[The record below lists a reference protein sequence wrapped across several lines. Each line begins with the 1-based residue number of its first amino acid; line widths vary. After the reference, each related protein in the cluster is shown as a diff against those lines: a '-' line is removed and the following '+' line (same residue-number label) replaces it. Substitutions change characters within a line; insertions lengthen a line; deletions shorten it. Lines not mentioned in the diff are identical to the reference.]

1 MDKLKALYES
11 YINAGVLSSETTF
24 EQFSTANPEL
34 QDTLYQQ
41 GIENKILSNQTDLN
55 MFKSAW
61 DLKKKE
67 NLEEEI
73 SSGVEEV
80 TESVQTDGYSDS
92 LEVDEVVEEGVIN
105 ESELNFEDQSGVK
118 IPNAPDRNGVLNNK
132 DGSVSTHKMKTETDG
147 EGNWFSFPTVF
158 QNEDGE
164 FVDMSEDAEID
175 WKPVYE
181 EAKKRGEIIDF
192 GKDKESALAYGKG
205 SWKNKT
211 SINEVEVEN
220 KVFNEFTDN
229 IDTIETQAND
239 PFSSSI
245 NTVNQ
250 ELISGSEEQAVPLL
264 NYHFNQYGF
273 DFEETGALGDRMNV
287 TSANGEKLSVDLDNF
302 LSSNDLEESAALK
315 SFLEKNKA
323 ESRRL
328 YALENKYSSLERKIT
343 QDKDIDTSVNL
354 LNTQANVFNKKVQG
368 WVQDK
373 RKLDQ
378 AAATFSGL
386 TQAELNQ
393 PEVREAY
400 INFQNAKAKNDSE
413 RSSIIER
420 DNDLKTQG
428 HILDQTMGRYSE
440 MQAERGQISGATIKG
455 IWAGVGRKLAGAGSL
470 LTDAYINYDEFGGA
484 GVGAFNRIVQDVALK
499 MYGAKKDLDN
509 APPARKGG
517 EAYKFYAEEYK
528 KQNPDSTK
536 KERKAYAV
544 EMIAKESEKSEY
556 NYKTYL
562 LNSGLTEDQI
572 KEVKAKA
579 KDVLAKQSKFD
590 IYNLNEDG
598 GYDLKKIPGGGRYST
613 EARARNISELSEGTI
628 IETLRTAPVEVF
640 GSSSTTTEYSDLM
653 KEGFWGGAYLGLM
666 ESIPAMLGGPGAAGF
681 AQRTAG
687 MFTQV
692 SDHVNEEM
700 FKDPDFANISE
711 NEKLSVAVPL
721 GIIVGTLE
729 SVGFRNVVKQK
740 GLLNKVL
747 LKAIGK
753 YKGLR
758 QVQKR
763 GFQDVVR
770 QEVDNM
776 LARGVLTVMA
786 GGVAEFETGAAQE
799 IADIGIKALYNF
811 NKEADMFRTPD
822 SIKDGLK
829 QILKAGAQ
837 EAVGGWMMS
846 VPGAMS
852 NAAAS
857 KDFTRLD
864 NGVFEVFEDMVGD
877 GTSTKLI
884 DVDLKNKVNKGEI
897 TVKEAKEQQGVFNE
911 LQGVYNKIP
920 SDYSTKQKKLALG
933 LLLSKQ
939 ELEQRIAGRD
949 PSSVKSIQ
957 DKIDGINSSLE
968 KIGRDALAATEN
980 PNKGRVDDEEK
991 IEEETKTEKQVP
1003 VTQAQKN
1010 LFGETHT
1017 DENLKTSSNP
1027 KGKANI
1033 SNITSLDKEGV
1044 STATYVN
1051 PETGSVDAIISSKDK
1066 KNFVGYVR
1074 IYENGKP
1081 TNMFSTKMESTG
1093 GAFKN
1098 MITSADATLPDGAKV
1113 LPGKTISEGGLKSFN
1128 NSKLDVETDSD
1139 GNVVTREV
1147 DYSDATK
1154 ETVKQKGDRAFGKFV
1169 TPIKSEAEAEIV
1181 KIQKSYP
1188 GIEARIVKS
1197 GMSFSIKIDLPVLI
1211 KTNKDAIQEQ
1221 STESVDAQESST
1233 GSETMGQGVSNEQ
1246 STNESNTKSEETKSK
1261 TQAQEEIDKEEASD
1275 FEALVNPDSKIESDI
1290 DNLPGQKQTVFS
1302 DKGVDV
1308 DIEVN
1313 QESPNLSFTK
1323 KGKTQRDNKFSNQIL
1338 KQSKTAAKAISKI
1351 FPDIKIVVH
1360 RDNEQYRKID
1370 ADNDSGMYNP
1380 NDNTI
1385 HINLSRAGKRTVAHE
1400 IFHAV
1405 LLNKLKMNEQAARA
1419 VTKKM
1424 VQALTRSK
1432 TLDKATRTELKRF
1445 IKNYDSEIQNE
1456 EKLSEIVGMLSDNYT
1471 SLDASSK
1478 SVVRKWVEKIAAGLG
1493 IEIGQSE
1500 ADVVDLLN
1508 VIARKTISG
1517 QEITEG
1523 DLKVIDDFEGGK
1535 NVKNPSELFARKSIG
1550 DFEISYTENEQISD
1564 YLKDG
1569 RITQPQNL
1577 EFMRGLSSALQS
1589 PDDMM
1594 VGQLKYKGKV
1604 IFEGQGGLFFVTKFG
1619 AVWAAGNVKTAKV
1632 LADMINR
1639 SVKENGGKKGFLTL
1653 TKGTDAKLVSSASG
1667 VNSTLA
1673 ILETLLDSGLIT
1685 PSSFRSA
1692 VSSSVIKAGG
1702 KINLRQ
1708 SAKDLKIDVE
1718 KYFSDSTTTTFA
1730 LRGLVV
1736 NDIITAL
1743 AKGLTSPLNKD
1754 LSKSERLLVK
1764 QKEKENKGKI
1774 INFLGGDISK
1784 GLGAGTTPKSQSFV
1798 DLIAKVVGEKLVKGL
1813 NTGDVYA
1820 VIEVDGEV
1828 EAVEGDHKS
1837 YKGFIKQ
1844 KNGNPPILHLLKDR
1858 VHGREYITRDSG
1870 KVYTGPAVAT
1880 NEFVTYNISDN
1891 IDSDNNLTLRDNANE
1906 KSETETPEVRK
1917 QKSDAEKLGLLYKM
1931 NIKGFMPK
1939 TIPLGPLQQ
1948 SARKLGLRVERALF
1962 KEGYQKGQVAGYYFS
1977 NGITQNGKPRFYNP
1991 RAGIRKQQ
1999 SMGEIGRSET
2009 QAIDIIRLG
2018 RDNNIKDDTIVDYLK
2033 RNTVFLMKDINPLMK
2048 ITNFALRNVP
2058 KVFGNIQGGMMS
2070 GIKVF
2075 NKVYEFRKNLL
2086 DNNLTATGKAI
2097 LKLNAKIDVEKG
2109 KILQGDLFDAKKS
2122 EKIEAEIKKIENQIS
2137 KIQKTAKA
2145 KNRKFYKFTQ
2155 EEIDNATLD
2164 FLQSQPEY
2172 KAASNKGAYST
2183 LQAQMTSQMMDAF
2196 EGGFMRGDAAARI
2209 KLARKLIKGRGKS
2222 DLQATQRDLRNF
2234 IRKSLPSYVFEKP
2247 EVMKLMRQIT
2257 AANSKNIENLK
2268 EEVLEFVNKKTNT
2281 ELTKKIRKILGGKYD
2296 DTQSGRKKAYKVS
2309 DDVRKRLESIQK
2321 IVADISSKTD
2331 YKTLKTI
2338 YENLESQIS
2347 AIEKLD
2353 SIEMSKMTADYSDL
2367 QIALNFVNAQLSLDI
2382 SIEKTIDL
2390 QSVIDNLNDL
2400 VNEGKSELEAAIKAK
2415 HFQYI
2420 DNFQRAYYE
2429 ITGKKIEMYIPN
2441 PEFDNLQVESKSNPR
2456 LISNPESKQALLDY
2470 TALSQAKKD
2479 RVINKAKVIFSRIT
2493 ESMVGFVIGNNDL
2506 LNLMSKIGKMP
2517 GELFGGDLQEMVTFK
2532 IDESTNEFKARK
2544 MATTIIINEK
2554 VEKVYGKKW
2563 REKSQ
2568 KDSIPASTGIVMSSG
2583 VEIEDLSQNQMAYL
2597 VNQYKDPSNQDSYV
2611 NKYGKDYPRVMKEM
2625 EALLNEEVQE
2635 LMRWQVEEFF
2645 PSLYDGYNE
2654 AYKKVYRTSMPW
2666 NEHYAGRIYRE
2677 GVEDNSVDV
2686 LSNDKGA
2693 YKGFASPGS
2702 TKSRVNNTKA
2712 IKSMDQMAAMMTYVN
2727 DMNYF
2732 AAFSENLNDIANIFG
2747 NQNIKDAIVNNY
2759 GKGPMKSIDT
2769 MIDTLSKRGVS
2780 KEYGMDWINNV
2791 TSAFVIGRLAIN
2803 PTIFIKQLT
2812 SAPAY
2817 AVRIGFRNWMK
2828 YGTMGIPDMKANW
2841 KEITDNSIYIQDR
2854 YGESILRTLE
2864 TYAPSK
2870 IQSLVPS
2877 ETKDNIINALMYLVK
2892 QGDKGAIVIGGVPN
2906 YAFYKDQYRKKN
2918 PVATDQEVIDYAVKM
2933 FERDTK
2939 SSQQSS
2945 DIQDKDQYQTGGAF
2959 NRSLNMFLT
2968 SVKQYL
2974 RKEMTTTRNLYRK
2987 ISSGGKEGK
2996 GTYWENVKTLAM
3008 YHSILPVIFQYI
3020 SAGLP
3025 GVLAPWEDEDEETL
3039 LRAAVLG
3046 NLNGLFI
3053 IGSFVEAFG
3062 DYLTAKPWTGQDE
3075 SAVPILTIGLK
3086 FFRELNDANQ
3096 YNVTPFD
3103 KNGKQRTEE
3112 SINESIAG
3120 KQNATKKAFFNLANA
3135 GLPLKQVERL
3145 IKNADLITSG
3155 KAQGAELIMRIL
3167 QFSDYQVTSKEQKDA
3182 ARKKKTKPRQKNL
3195 TNKELEKY
3203 NPEAYERKMQIQD
3216 EFRNSDMYRQQQ
3228 EMKRQ
3233 QKERREQMLDE
3244 MYN

>member
-1 MDKLKALYES
+1 MAENNEELLKNIWNQLTS
-11 YINAGVLSSETTF
+11 
-24 EQFSTANPEL
+24 
-34 QDTLYQQ
+34 D
-41 GIENKILSNQTDLN
+41 NQTTSDFETWKSNFSGSEEIQGNIYNYLKEN
-55 MFKSAW
+55 NFTESDFKTWSTNVG
-61 DLKKKE
+61 LKKKE

-118 IPNAPDRNGVLNNK
+118 IPK
-132 DGSVSTHKMKTETDG
+132 
-147 EGNWFSFPTVF
+147 
-158 QNEDGE
+158 
-164 FVDMSEDAEID
+164 
-175 WKPVYE
+175 
-181 EAKKRGEIIDF
+181 
-192 GKDKESALAYGKG
+192 
-205 SWKNKT
+205 KT

-229 IDTIETQAND
+229 IETIETQAND

-245 NTVNQ
+245 NTVTQ

-264 NYHFNQYGF
+264 KYHFNQYGF
-273 DFEETGALGDRMNV
+273 DFEETGMTGDRMNV
-287 TSANGEKLSVDLDNF
+287 TSANGKELSIDLDNF

-315 SFLEKNKA
+315 SFLEKNKS

-413 RSSIIER
+413 RGSIIER

-440 MQAERGQISGATIKG
+440 MQAERGQISGATING

-484 GVGAFNRIVQDVALK
+484 GVGSFNRIVQDVALK

-556 NYKTYL
+556 NYKNYL

-613 EARARNISELSEGTI
+613 EARARNISELSEGST
-628 IETLRTAPVEVF
+628 IETLRTAPIEVF

-653 KEGFWGGAYLGLM
+653 KEGFWGGAYLGLT

-681 AQRTAG
+681 AQRTAS

-747 LKAIGK
+747 LKSIGK

-776 LARGVLTVMA
+776 LARGLLTVAA

-811 NKEADMFRTPD
+811 NKEADMFQTPD
-822 SIKDGLK
+822 SIEDGLK
-829 QILKAGAQ
+829 QVLKAGAQ

-877 GTSTKLI
+877 GSSSPVFKLI
-884 DVDLKNKVNKGEI
+884 EVDLKNKVNKGEI
-897 TVKEAKEQQGVFNE
+897 TVKEAKEQQDTFNE

-980 PNKGRVDDEEK
+980 PNKGRVEDEEDAIQEQEEYSPQVFGENPLSSIEVSDNPGKERRDKLKVITNLELDNK
-991 IEEETKTEKQVP
+991 ITSEESLDLREESFRNMKEAGRAYEALTKTEKD
-1003 VTQAQKN
+1003 ALQK
-1010 LFGETHT
+1010 
-1017 DENLKTSSNP
+1017 
-1027 KGKANI
+1027 
-1033 SNITSLDKEGV
+1033 
-1044 STATYVN
+1044 
-1051 PETGSVDAIISSKDK
+1051 
-1066 KNFVGYVR
+1066 
-1074 IYENGKP
+1074 
-1081 TNMFSTKMESTG
+1081 
-1093 GAFKN
+1093 
-1098 MITSADATLPDGAKV
+1098 
-1113 LPGKTISEGGLKSFN
+1113 
-1128 NSKLDVETDSD
+1128 
-1139 GNVVTREV
+1139 
-1147 DYSDATK
+1147 
-1154 ETVKQKGDRAFGKFV
+1154 
-1169 TPIKSEAEAEIV
+1169 
-1181 KIQKSYP
+1181 
-1188 GIEARIVKS
+1188 
-1197 GMSFSIKIDLPVLI
+1197 
-1211 KTNKDAIQEQ
+1211 Q

-1246 STNESNTKSEETKSK
+1246 STNESNTKSKETKSE
-1261 TQAQEEIDKEEASD
+1261 TQAQEEVDKEEASD
-1275 FEALVNPDSKIESDI
+1275 FEALVNPDSKIKSDI
-1290 DNLPGQKQTVFS
+1290 DNLPGKKQTVS
-1302 DKGVDV
+1302 NDKGVDI
-1308 DIEVN
+1308 DLEVN
-1313 QESPNLSFTK
+1313 EEGPNLSFTK
-1323 KGKTQRDNKFSNQIL
+1323 KGKTEQENTSSNQIL
-1338 KQSKTAAKAISKI
+1338 KQAKTAAKAISKI
-1351 FPDIKIVVH
+1351 FPSIKIVVH
-1360 RDNEQYRKID
+1360 RDNEQYRKVD
-1370 ADNDSGMYNP
+1370 ADNDAGMYQP
-1380 NDNTI
+1380 KDNTI
-1385 HINLSRAGKRTVAHE
+1385 HINLSKADGRTVAHE

-1405 LLNKLKMNEQAARA
+1405 LLNKLEMNDKAARA

-1456 EKLSEIVGMLSDNYT
+1456 EKLSEIVGMISDNYT
-1471 SLDASSK
+1471 SLDVSSK
-1478 SVVRKWVEKIAAGLG
+1478 SIIRKWIERIATDLG

-1517 QEITEG
+1517 QEITESDIESIEG
-1523 DLKVIDDFEGGK
+1523 LQTELIINGSLEMSEGGVSGIIDASSRKQASLLTSFTLQRFPTNPNIILEENTPLSRFNGKKSNLLESDRMTGAFIADAENNPVFKFFGGIYFPQITGKWWASRTISKANGIAKNMNANRDKDGYIYATPIIMKPNSHMSNQDMFETVWEFMKFDLRSKSSKVTKGLFHQYLTKALSLNSVDLTRQDLKI
-1535 NVKNPSELFARKSIG
+1535 NKSDSIEVMISKLNSVLIG
-1550 DFEISYTENEQISD
+1550 T
-1564 YLKDG
+1564 
-1569 RITQPQNL
+1569 
-1577 EFMRGLSSALQS
+1577 
-1589 PDDMM
+1589 
-1594 VGQLKYKGKV
+1594 
-1604 IFEGQGGLFFVTKFG
+1604 
-1619 AVWAAGNVKTAKV
+1619 
-1632 LADMINR
+1632 
-1639 SVKENGGKKGFLTL
+1639 
-1653 TKGTDAKLVSSASG
+1653 
-1667 VNSTLA
+1667 
-1673 ILETLLDSGLIT
+1673 DSGL
-1685 PSSFRSA
+1685 SFEKRKA
-1692 VSSSVIKAGG
+1692 IIKGILG
-1702 KINLRQ
+1702 DPKINEDRKFPTAG
-1708 SAKDLKIDVE
+1708 SISEVAAKFEEQRTKQATKLWDVVMLIRTKGE
-1718 KYFSDSTTTTFA
+1718 LSTQ
-1730 LRGLVV
+1730 
-1736 NDIITAL
+1736 I
-1743 AKGLTSPLNKD
+1743 
-1754 LSKSERLLVK
+1754 
-1764 QKEKENKGKI
+1764 
-1774 INFLGGDISK
+1774 
-1784 GLGAGTTPKSQSFV
+1784 TPKSDEFYHRSYPAEISSDQ
-1798 DLIAKVVGEKLVKGL
+1798 E
-1813 NTGDVYA
+1813 
-1820 VIEVDGEV
+1820 IEVFFLDG
-1828 EAVEGDHKS
+1828 A
-1837 YKGFIKQ
+1837 
-1844 KNGNPPILHLLKDR
+1844 
-1858 VHGREYITRDSG
+1858 
-1870 KVYTGPAVAT
+1870 
-1880 NEFVTYNISDN
+1880 YNIDTTYP
-1891 IDSDNNLTLRDNANE
+1891 NLT
-1906 KSETETPEVRK
+1906 KSSGGDFSWKEYSERHHPSAAMALSQYGRTAKLSKASGNIVAETQSSEQASPEVRK
-1917 QKSDAEKLGLLYKM
+1917 QKADDAKKLGLLYKM
-1931 NIKGFMPK
+1931 NIKGFMPN

-1991 RAGIRKQQ
+1991 RASVRKQQ

-2009 QAIDIIRLG
+2009 EAIDIIRLG
-2018 RDNNIKDDTIVDYLK
+2018 RENNIKDDTIVDYLK
-2033 RNTVFLMKDINPLMK
+2033 RNLSILMKDINPLMK
-2048 ITNFALRNVP
+2048 ISNFALRNVP

-2183 LQAQMTSQMMDAF
+2183 LQAQMTSQMMNAF

-2234 IRKSLPSYVFEKP
+2234 IRKSLPSYVFEKR
-2247 EVMKLMRQIT
+2247 EVVKLMRQIT
-2257 AANSKNIENLK
+2257 AATPKNIENLK

-2281 ELTKKIRKILGGKYD
+2281 ELTEKIRKILGGKYD

-2321 IVADISSKTD
+2321 IVADINSETD
-2331 YKTLKTI
+2331 YDTLVAI
-2338 YENLESQIS
+2338 GQNLENKIS

-2353 SIEMSKMTADYSDL
+2353 SIEMSKLTTDIADL
-2367 QIALNFVNAQLSLDI
+2367 QVALNFVNAQLSLDI
-2382 SIEKTIDL
+2382 SIEKTVDL

-2441 PEFDNLQVESKSNPR
+2441 PEFDNLQVESKSNPI

-2470 TALSQAKKD
+2470 TALSKAKKEG
-2479 RVINKAKVIFSRIT
+2479 VINRAKVKFSELT
-2493 ESMVGFVIGNNDL
+2493 EGMVAFVIGNNDL

-2554 VEKVYGKKW
+2554 VEEVYGRKW

-2583 VEIEDLSQNQMAYL
+2583 VKIEDLSQNQMAYL
-2597 VNQYKDPSNQDSYV
+2597 VNQYKDPSNQASYEK
-2611 NKYGKDYPRVMKEM
+2611 KYGKDYQRIMKEM
-2625 EALLNEEVQE
+2625 EALLNDEVKE

-2645 PSLYDGYNE
+2645 PSLYDSYNE

-2677 GVEDNSVDV
+2677 GVEDDSVDV
-2686 LSNDKGA
+2686 LSNSKGA

-2702 TKSRVNNTKA
+2702 TKARVKNKNA

-2732 AAFSENLNDIANIFG
+2732 AAYSENLNDVANIFG

-2769 MIDTLSKRGVS
+2769 MIDTLSKRGVA

-3039 LRAAVLG
+3039 LRAAALG

-3053 IGSFVEAFG
+3053 IGSFVEAYG
-3062 DYLTAKPWTGQDE
+3062 DFLTAKPWTGQDI

-3120 KQNATKKAFFNLANA
+3120 KQNAIKKAFFNLSNA

-3155 KAQGAELIMRIL
+3155 KAKGNELILRIL
-3167 QFSDYQVTSKEQKDA
+3167 QFSDYQVTSKEQRDA

-3195 TNKELEKY
+3195 TNKELERY

-3216 EFRNSDMYRQQQ
+3216 EFRNSEMYIQ
-3228 EMKRQ
+3228 EQEIKRQ

>member
-11 YINAGVLSSETTF
+11 YINGGILSSETTF

-34 QDTLYQQ
+34 QDTLYKQ

-105 ESELNFEDQSGVK
+105 ESELNFEDQSGV
-118 IPNAPDRNGVLNNK
+118 
-132 DGSVSTHKMKTETDG
+132 E
-147 EGNWFSFPTVF
+147 
-158 QNEDGE
+158 
-164 FVDMSEDAEID
+164 
-175 WKPVYE
+175 
-181 EAKKRGEIIDF
+181 
-192 GKDKESALAYGKG
+192 
-205 SWKNKT
+205 NKT

-229 IDTIETQAND
+229 IDIIENQAND

-302 LSSNDLEESAALK
+302 LSNNDLEESAALK

-413 RSSIIER
+413 RGSIIER
-420 DNDLKTQG
+420 DNNLKTQG

-590 IYNLNEDG
+590 IYNLNKDG

-613 EARARNISELSEGTI
+613 EARARNISELSEGSI

-747 LKAIGK
+747 LKSIGK

-811 NKEADMFRTPD
+811 NKEADMFQTPD

-897 TVKEAKEQQGVFNE
+897 TVKEAKEQQDTFNE

-980 PNKGRVDDEEK
+980 PNKGRVEEEEEIEADAPQVFGDNPLSSIEVSEDYNDIGK
-991 IEEETKTEKQVP
+991 QRRDKLKILAQMELNNEITIEELLDFREETFRNMKEAQEAFESKPKTKQ
-1003 VTQAQKN
+1003 
-1010 LFGETHT
+1010 
-1017 DENLKTSSNP
+1017 
-1027 KGKANI
+1027 
-1033 SNITSLDKEGV
+1033 
-1044 STATYVN
+1044 
-1051 PETGSVDAIISSKDK
+1051 
-1066 KNFVGYVR
+1066 
-1074 IYENGKP
+1074 
-1081 TNMFSTKMESTG
+1081 
-1093 GAFKN
+1093 
-1098 MITSADATLPDGAKV
+1098 
-1113 LPGKTISEGGLKSFN
+1113 
-1128 NSKLDVETDSD
+1128 
-1139 GNVVTREV
+1139 
-1147 DYSDATK
+1147 
-1154 ETVKQKGDRAFGKFV
+1154 
-1169 TPIKSEAEAEIV
+1169 
-1181 KIQKSYP
+1181 
-1188 GIEARIVKS
+1188 
-1197 GMSFSIKIDLPVLI
+1197 
-1211 KTNKDAIQEQ
+1211 DAIQEQ

-1261 TQAQEEIDKEEASD
+1261 TQTQEEIDKEEASD

-1323 KGKTQRDNKFSNQIL
+1323 KGKKQRDNKFSNQIL

-1405 LLNKLKMNEQAARA
+1405 LLNKLKMNDKAARA

-1432 TLDKATRTELKRF
+1432 TLDKATRIELKRF

-1500 ADVVDLLN
+1500 SDVVDLLN

-1523 DLKVIDDFEGGK
+1523 DIEAIDKLEQELKDDGYLETLEPYTEGFDITIDPDAPIKPQPRQSKNIYSDISFAEELPIVSMSDFIK
-1535 NVKNPSELFARKSIG
+1535 NVEGKIFGITSDSTKIGYDTKGDKIDGGFGYSAIKENILNKIGFASL
-1550 DFEISYTENEQISD
+1550 D
-1564 YLKDG
+1564 
-1569 RITQPQNL
+1569 
-1577 EFMRGLSSALQS
+1577 
-1589 PDDMM
+1589 
-1594 VGQLKYKGKV
+1594 
-1604 IFEGQGGLFFVTKFG
+1604 
-1619 AVWAAGNVKTAKV
+1619 VKTATGTLGKIKKRYKTGDKIGV
-1632 LADMINR
+1632 IIMVQNPSATVGNFY
-1639 SVKENGGKKGFLTL
+1639 GGKYLGRGLLKLKNESPESYQEVINGFVELLENKSIAAEMNKNTADKKGLIDLISNPEKYNETEFAAEWIKDT
-1653 TKGTDAKLVSSASG
+1653 TFNARRT
-1667 VNSTLA
+1667 
-1673 ILETLLDSGLIT
+1673 ILESLLIDNSDVKTNKSTNPTKLKLKNAGFNTLDFLMEYGDVKLLGENNIKNNIGG
-1685 PSSFRSA
+1685 FA
-1692 VSSSVIKAGG
+1692 VGGFEMVVPEDTKKAAVDAS
-1702 KINLRQ
+1702 N
-1708 SAKDLKIDVE
+1708 
-1718 KYFSDSTTTTFA
+1718 
-1730 LRGLVV
+1730 RGLVHPQFNGKLPSNGNAFIFDGLYPMQENFV
-1736 NDIITAL
+1736 EFATKETRISDKKIDEADAL
-1743 AKGLTSPLNKD
+1743 VRRKFKED
-1754 LSKSERLLVK
+1754 KFYKSEFINGEKKVFKKNRGYKHLKSAFKIEFKKSNPELLVNVNPSVVANIARGMGFSPDAK
-1764 QKEKENKGKI
+1764 
-1774 INFLGGDISK
+1774 
-1784 GLGAGTTPKSQSFV
+1784 TP
-1798 DLIAKVVGEKLVKGL
+1798 IAKDTKF
-1813 NTGDVYA
+1813 NT
-1820 VIEVDGEV
+1820 
-1828 EAVEGDHKS
+1828 
-1837 YKGFIKQ
+1837 
-1844 KNGNPPILHLLKDR
+1844 
-1858 VHGREYITRDSG
+1858 
-1870 KVYTGPAVAT
+1870 
-1880 NEFVTYNISDN
+1880 
-1891 IDSDNNLTLRDNANE
+1891 
-1906 KSETETPEVRK
+1906 EVRK

-2086 DNNLTATGKAI
+2086 DNNLTTTGKAI
-2097 LKLNAKIDVEKG
+2097 LKLNAKIDEEKG

-2234 IRKSLPSYVFEKP
+2234 IRKSLPSYVFEKR
-2247 EVMKLMRQIT
+2247 EVVKLMQQIT
-2257 AANSKNIENLK
+2257 AATPKNIENLK

-2281 ELTKKIRKILGGKYD
+2281 ELTEKIRKILGGKYD

-2400 VNEGKSELEAAIKAK
+2400 VNDGKSELEAAIKAK

-2441 PEFDNLQVESKSNPR
+2441 PEFNDLQVESKSNPR

-3120 KQNATKKAFFNLANA
+3120 KQNAIKKAFFNLSNA

-3216 EFRNSDMYRQQQ
+3216 EFRNSEMYRQQQ

>member
-1 MDKLKALYES
+1 MAENNEELLKNIWNQLTS
-11 YINAGVLSSETTF
+11 
-24 EQFSTANPEL
+24 
-34 QDTLYQQ
+34 D
-41 GIENKILSNQTDLN
+41 NQTTSDFETWKSNFSGSEEIQGNIYNYLKEN
-55 MFKSAW
+55 NFTESDFKTWSTNVG
-61 DLKKKE
+61 LKKKE

-118 IPNAPDRNGVLNNK
+118 IPK
-132 DGSVSTHKMKTETDG
+132 
-147 EGNWFSFPTVF
+147 
-158 QNEDGE
+158 
-164 FVDMSEDAEID
+164 
-175 WKPVYE
+175 
-181 EAKKRGEIIDF
+181 
-192 GKDKESALAYGKG
+192 
-205 SWKNKT
+205 KT

-229 IDTIETQAND
+229 IETIETQAND

-245 NTVNQ
+245 NTVTQ

-264 NYHFNQYGF
+264 KYHFNQYGF
-273 DFEETGALGDRMNV
+273 DFEETGMTGDRMNV
-287 TSANGEKLSVDLDNF
+287 TSANGKELSIDLDNF

-315 SFLEKNKA
+315 SFLEKNKS

-413 RSSIIER
+413 RGSIIER

-440 MQAERGQISGATIKG
+440 MQAERGQISGATING

-484 GVGAFNRIVQDVALK
+484 GVGSFNRIVQDVALK

-556 NYKTYL
+556 NYKNYL

-613 EARARNISELSEGTI
+613 EARARNISELSEGST
-628 IETLRTAPVEVF
+628 IETLRTAPIEVF

-653 KEGFWGGAYLGLM
+653 KEGFWGGAYLGLT

-681 AQRTAG
+681 AQRTAS

-747 LKAIGK
+747 LKSIGK

-776 LARGVLTVMA
+776 LARGLLTVAA

-811 NKEADMFRTPD
+811 NKEADMFQTPD

-829 QILKAGAQ
+829 QVLKAGAQ

-877 GTSTKLI
+877 GSSSPVFKLI
-884 DVDLKNKVNKGEI
+884 EVDLKNKVNKGEI
-897 TVKEAKEQQGVFNE
+897 TVKEAKEQQDTFNE

-980 PNKGRVDDEEK
+980 PNKGRVEDEEDAIQEQEEYSPQVFGDNPLSS
-991 IEEETKTEKQVP
+991 IEVSEDYTDIGKQRRDKLKVITNLELDNEITSEESLALREESFRNMKEAGKAYEALTKTEKD
-1003 VTQAQKN
+1003 ALQK
-1010 LFGETHT
+1010 
-1017 DENLKTSSNP
+1017 
-1027 KGKANI
+1027 
-1033 SNITSLDKEGV
+1033 
-1044 STATYVN
+1044 
-1051 PETGSVDAIISSKDK
+1051 
-1066 KNFVGYVR
+1066 
-1074 IYENGKP
+1074 
-1081 TNMFSTKMESTG
+1081 
-1093 GAFKN
+1093 
-1098 MITSADATLPDGAKV
+1098 
-1113 LPGKTISEGGLKSFN
+1113 
-1128 NSKLDVETDSD
+1128 
-1139 GNVVTREV
+1139 
-1147 DYSDATK
+1147 
-1154 ETVKQKGDRAFGKFV
+1154 
-1169 TPIKSEAEAEIV
+1169 
-1181 KIQKSYP
+1181 
-1188 GIEARIVKS
+1188 
-1197 GMSFSIKIDLPVLI
+1197 
-1211 KTNKDAIQEQ
+1211 Q

-1246 STNESNTKSEETKSK
+1246 STNESNTKSKETKSE
-1261 TQAQEEIDKEEASD
+1261 TQAQEEVDKEEASD
-1275 FEALVNPDSKIESDI
+1275 FEALVNPDSKIKSDI
-1290 DNLPGQKQTVFS
+1290 DNLPGKKQTVS
-1302 DKGVDV
+1302 NDKGVDI
-1308 DIEVN
+1308 DLEVN
-1313 QESPNLSFTK
+1313 EEGPNLSFTK
-1323 KGKTQRDNKFSNQIL
+1323 KGKTEQENTSSNQIL
-1338 KQSKTAAKAISKI
+1338 KQAKTAAKAISKI
-1351 FPDIKIVVH
+1351 FPSIKIVVH
-1360 RDNEQYRKID
+1360 RDNEQYRKVD
-1370 ADNDSGMYNP
+1370 ADNDAGMYQP
-1380 NDNTI
+1380 KDNTI
-1385 HINLSRAGKRTVAHE
+1385 HINLSKADGRTVAHE

-1405 LLNKLKMNEQAARA
+1405 LLNKLEMNDKAARA

-1456 EKLSEIVGMLSDNYT
+1456 EKLSEIVGMISDNYT
-1471 SLDASSK
+1471 SLDVSSK
-1478 SVVRKWVEKIAAGLG
+1478 SIIRKWIERIATDLG

-1517 QEITEG
+1517 QEITESDIESIEG
-1523 DLKVIDDFEGGK
+1523 LQTELIINGSLEMSEGGVSGIIDASSRKQASLLTSFTLQRFPTNPNIILEENTPLSRFNGKKSNLLESDRMTGAFIADAENNPVFKFFGGIYFPQITGKWWASRTISKANGIAKNMNANRDKDGYIYATPIIMKPNSHMSNQDMFETVWEFMKFDLRSKSSKVTKGLFHQYLTKALSLNSVDLTRQDLKI
-1535 NVKNPSELFARKSIG
+1535 NKSDSIEVMISKLNSVLIG
-1550 DFEISYTENEQISD
+1550 T
-1564 YLKDG
+1564 
-1569 RITQPQNL
+1569 
-1577 EFMRGLSSALQS
+1577 
-1589 PDDMM
+1589 
-1594 VGQLKYKGKV
+1594 
-1604 IFEGQGGLFFVTKFG
+1604 
-1619 AVWAAGNVKTAKV
+1619 
-1632 LADMINR
+1632 
-1639 SVKENGGKKGFLTL
+1639 
-1653 TKGTDAKLVSSASG
+1653 
-1667 VNSTLA
+1667 
-1673 ILETLLDSGLIT
+1673 DSGL
-1685 PSSFRSA
+1685 SFEKRKA
-1692 VSSSVIKAGG
+1692 IIKGILG
-1702 KINLRQ
+1702 DPKINEDRKFPTAG
-1708 SAKDLKIDVE
+1708 SISEVAAKFEEQRTKQATKLWDVVMLIRTKGE
-1718 KYFSDSTTTTFA
+1718 LSTQ
-1730 LRGLVV
+1730 
-1736 NDIITAL
+1736 I
-1743 AKGLTSPLNKD
+1743 
-1754 LSKSERLLVK
+1754 
-1764 QKEKENKGKI
+1764 
-1774 INFLGGDISK
+1774 
-1784 GLGAGTTPKSQSFV
+1784 TPKSDEFYHRSYPAEISSDQ
-1798 DLIAKVVGEKLVKGL
+1798 E
-1813 NTGDVYA
+1813 
-1820 VIEVDGEV
+1820 IEVFFLDG
-1828 EAVEGDHKS
+1828 A
-1837 YKGFIKQ
+1837 
-1844 KNGNPPILHLLKDR
+1844 
-1858 VHGREYITRDSG
+1858 
-1870 KVYTGPAVAT
+1870 
-1880 NEFVTYNISDN
+1880 YNIDTTYP
-1891 IDSDNNLTLRDNANE
+1891 NLT
-1906 KSETETPEVRK
+1906 KSSGGDFSWKEYSERHHPSAAMALSQYGRTAKLSKASGNIVAETQSSEQASPEVRK
-1917 QKSDAEKLGLLYKM
+1917 QKADDAKKLGLLYKM
-1931 NIKGFMPK
+1931 NIKGFMPN

-1991 RAGIRKQQ
+1991 RASVRKQQ

-2009 QAIDIIRLG
+2009 EAIDIIRLG
-2018 RDNNIKDDTIVDYLK
+2018 RENNIKDDTIVDYLK
-2033 RNTVFLMKDINPLMK
+2033 RNLSILMKDINPLMK
-2048 ITNFALRNVP
+2048 ISNFALRNVP

-2183 LQAQMTSQMMDAF
+2183 LQAQMTSQMMNAF

-2234 IRKSLPSYVFEKP
+2234 IRKSLPSYVFEKR
-2247 EVMKLMRQIT
+2247 EVVKLMRQIT
-2257 AANSKNIENLK
+2257 AATPKNIENLK

-2281 ELTKKIRKILGGKYD
+2281 ELTEKIRKILGGKYD

-2321 IVADISSKTD
+2321 IVADINSETD
-2331 YKTLKTI
+2331 YDTLVAI
-2338 YENLESQIS
+2338 GQNLENKIS

-2353 SIEMSKMTADYSDL
+2353 SIEMSKLTTDIADL
-2367 QIALNFVNAQLSLDI
+2367 QVALNFVNAQLSLDI
-2382 SIEKTIDL
+2382 SIEKTVDL

-2441 PEFDNLQVESKSNPR
+2441 PEFDNLQVESKSNPI

-2470 TALSQAKKD
+2470 TALSKAKKEG
-2479 RVINKAKVIFSRIT
+2479 VINRAKVKFSELT
-2493 ESMVGFVIGNNDL
+2493 EGMVAFVIGNNDL

-2554 VEKVYGKKW
+2554 VEEVYGRKW

-2583 VEIEDLSQNQMAYL
+2583 VKIEDLSQNQMAYL
-2597 VNQYKDPSNQDSYV
+2597 VNQYKDPSNQASYEK
-2611 NKYGKDYPRVMKEM
+2611 KYGKDYQRIMKEM
-2625 EALLNEEVQE
+2625 EALLNDEVKE

-2645 PSLYDGYNE
+2645 PSLYDSYNE

-2677 GVEDNSVDV
+2677 GVEDDSVDV
-2686 LSNDKGA
+2686 LSNSKGA

-2702 TKSRVNNTKA
+2702 TKARVKNKNA

-2732 AAFSENLNDIANIFG
+2732 AAYSENLNDVANIFG

-3039 LRAAVLG
+3039 LRAAALG

-3053 IGSFVEAFG
+3053 IGSFFEAYG
-3062 DYLTAKPWTGQDE
+3062 DYLTAKPWTGQDI

-3086 FFRELNDANQ
+3086 FFKELNDANQ

-3120 KQNATKKAFFNLANA
+3120 KQNAIKKAFFNLSNA

-3155 KAQGAELIMRIL
+3155 KAKGNELILRIL
-3167 QFSDYQVTSKEQKDA
+3167 QFSDYQVTSKEQRDA

-3195 TNKELEKY
+3195 TNKELERY

-3216 EFRNSDMYRQQQ
+3216 EFRNSEMYIQ
-3228 EMKRQ
+3228 EQEIKRQ

>member
-1 MDKLKALYES
+1 MVREIGFLFLHYFKIKM
-11 YINAGVLSSETTF
+11 ET
-24 EQFSTANPEL
+24 
-34 QDTLYQQ
+34 
-41 GIENKILSNQTDLN
+41 
-55 MFKSAW
+55 W
-61 DLKKKE
+61 
-67 NLEEEI
+67 
-73 SSGVEEV
+73 
-80 TESVQTDGYSDS
+80 
-92 LEVDEVVEEGVIN
+92 
-105 ESELNFEDQSGVK
+105 
-118 IPNAPDRNGVLNNK
+118 
-132 DGSVSTHKMKTETDG
+132 
-147 EGNWFSFPTVF
+147 
-158 QNEDGE
+158 
-164 FVDMSEDAEID
+164 VDMSEDAEID

-229 IDTIETQAND
+229 IDTIENQAND

-264 NYHFNQYGF
+264 KYHFNQYGF

-455 IWAGVGRKLAGAGSL
+455 IWAGVGRKTAGAGSL

-590 IYNLNEDG
+590 IYNLNKDG

-613 EARARNISELSEGTI
+613 EARARNISELSEGSM

-747 LKAIGK
+747 LKSIGK

-799 IADIGIKALYNF
+799 IADIGIKAFYNL
-811 NKEADMFRTPD
+811 NKEADMFQTPD

-897 TVKEAKEQQGVFNE
+897 TVKEAKEQQDTFNE

-980 PNKGRVDDEEK
+980 PNKGRVEEEEEIEADAPQVFGDNPLSSIEVSEDYNDIGK
-991 IEEETKTEKQVP
+991 QRRDKLKILAQMELNNEITIEELLDFREETFRNMKEAQEAFESKPKTKQ
-1003 VTQAQKN
+1003 
-1010 LFGETHT
+1010 
-1017 DENLKTSSNP
+1017 
-1027 KGKANI
+1027 
-1033 SNITSLDKEGV
+1033 
-1044 STATYVN
+1044 
-1051 PETGSVDAIISSKDK
+1051 
-1066 KNFVGYVR
+1066 
-1074 IYENGKP
+1074 
-1081 TNMFSTKMESTG
+1081 
-1093 GAFKN
+1093 
-1098 MITSADATLPDGAKV
+1098 
-1113 LPGKTISEGGLKSFN
+1113 
-1128 NSKLDVETDSD
+1128 
-1139 GNVVTREV
+1139 
-1147 DYSDATK
+1147 
-1154 ETVKQKGDRAFGKFV
+1154 
-1169 TPIKSEAEAEIV
+1169 
-1181 KIQKSYP
+1181 
-1188 GIEARIVKS
+1188 
-1197 GMSFSIKIDLPVLI
+1197 
-1211 KTNKDAIQEQ
+1211 DAIQEQ

-1246 STNESNTKSEETKSK
+1246 STNESNTKSEETKSE
-1261 TQAQEEIDKEEASD
+1261 TQTQEEIDKEEASD

-1385 HINLSRAGKRTVAHE
+1385 HINLSRADKRTVAHE

-1405 LLNKLKMNEQAARA
+1405 LLNKLKMNDQAARA

-1445 IKNYDSEIQNE
+1445 IKNYNSEIQNE
-1456 EKLSEIVGMLSDNYT
+1456 EKLAEIVGMLSDNYT

-1500 ADVVDLLN
+1500 SDVVDLLN

-1523 DLKVIDDFEGGK
+1523 DIEAIDSFKGGK
-1535 NVKNPSELFARKSIG
+1535 VVKNPSELFARKSIG

-1685 PSSFRSA
+1685 PSSFRAA

-2033 RNTVFLMKDINPLMK
+2033 RNTAFLMKDINPLMK

-2097 LKLNAKIDVEKG
+2097 LKLNAKIDVEKS

-2321 IVADISSKTD
+2321 IVADISSETD
-2331 YKTLKTI
+2331 YDTLVAI
-2338 YENLESQIS
+2338 GQDLENKIS

-2353 SIEMSKMTADYSDL
+2353 SIEMSKLTTDIADL
-2367 QIALNFVNAQLSLDI
+2367 QVALNFVNAQLSLDI
-2382 SIEKTIDL
+2382 SIEKTVDL

-2441 PEFDNLQVESKSNPR
+2441 PEFNDLQVESKSNPR

-2479 RVINKAKVIFSRIT
+2479 GVINKAKVAFSRIT

-2597 VNQYKDPSNQDSYV
+2597 VNQYKDPSNQASYE
-2611 NKYGKDYPRVMKEM
+2611 NKYGKDYQRVMKEM

-2645 PSLYDGYNE
+2645 PSLYDSYNE

-2686 LSNDKGA
+2686 LSNGKGA

-2945 DIQDKDQYQTGGAF
+2945 DIQDKDQFQTGGALY
-2959 NRSLNMFLT
+2959 RGLNMFLT

-3062 DYLTAKPWTGQDE
+3062 DLLTAKPWTGQDE
-3075 SAVPILTIGLK
+3075 SSIPILTIGLK
-3086 FFRELNDANQ
+3086 FFRELNEANQ

-3167 QFSDYQVTSKEQKDA
+3167 QFSDYQITSKEQKDA

>member
-11 YINAGVLSSETTF
+11 YINGGILSSETTF

-34 QDTLYQQ
+34 QDTLYKQ
-41 GIENKILSNQTDLN
+41 GVDNKVLSDQTDLN

-61 DLKKKE
+61 GLKKKE
-67 NLEEEI
+67 NLEENI

-80 TESVQTDGYSDS
+80 TGSVQKNGSSDS
-92 LEVDEVVEEGVIN
+92 LKANEIVEEGVIS
-105 ESELNFEDQSGVK
+105 ESKLFPKEKTLKAQPQEDDSFGGYIAKNLDV
-118 IPNAPDRNGVLNNK
+118 G
-132 DGSVSTHKMKTETDG
+132 VSTVSKSIYDL
-147 EGNWFSFPTVF
+147 P
-158 QNEDGE
+158 
-164 FVDMSEDAEID
+164 
-175 WKPVYE
+175 
-181 EAKKRGEIIDF
+181 
-192 GKDKESALAYGKG
+192 ALIY
-205 SWKNKT
+205 
-211 SINEVEVEN
+211 
-220 KVFNEFTDN
+220 D
-229 IDTIETQAND
+229 
-239 PFSSSI
+239 
-245 NTVNQ
+245 
-250 ELISGSEEQAVPLL
+250 
-264 NYHFNQYGF
+264 
-273 DFEETGALGDRMNV
+273 
-287 TSANGEKLSVDLDNF
+287 
-302 LSSNDLEESAALK
+302 
-315 SFLEKNKA
+315 
-323 ESRRL
+323 
-328 YALENKYSSLERKIT
+328 
-343 QDKDIDTSVNL
+343 
-354 LNTQANVFNKKVQG
+354 
-368 WVQDK
+368 
-373 RKLDQ
+373 
-378 AAATFSGL
+378 AAATFTNPIARALGIEEASSEKLAKTFNLKNIPSEIVGKKIATKQKEIQEYSNKNGGDALSALENGNILGAAKMIAGTTAQSIPLMIPAFLSGGSSVGLGIIGASTASTKANQIKEENPDIGVGSRTINAVATGVLEATLGQLL
-386 TQAELNQ
+386 TGASGAVTRKILVNEGSKKGAKIISDSFKEVLQNSIETSPILPLFGEILEESLVSVGEQLTDMATGVKTDFSMREVINSGISSVGMGGANTVSIYGARAYVSAKEYGQLKQVNKNLSKLSVEVLSSDLSSEEKTLLNQ
-393 PEVREAY
+393 SIDRLKT
-400 INFQNAKAKNDSE
+400 KAKGIVDNANNKASLLPTDLKNELDNTLLRLDEISLDAF
-413 RSSIIER
+413 RIKSNKDTPIELKEVLL
-420 DNDLKTQG
+420 NELKTQA
-428 HILDQTMGRYSE
+428 IE
-440 MQAERGQISGATIKG
+440 
-455 IWAGVGRKLAGAGSL
+455 
-470 LTDAYINYDEFGGA
+470 LTD
-484 GVGAFNRIVQDVALK
+484 
-499 MYGAKKDLDN
+499 
-509 APPARKGG
+509 
-517 EAYKFYAEEYK
+517 
-528 KQNPDSTK
+528 K
-536 KERKAYAV
+536 KEKILSQ
-544 EMIAKESEKSEY
+544 E
-556 NYKTYL
+556 
-562 LNSGLTEDQI
+562 
-572 KEVKAKA
+572 
-579 KDVLAKQSKFD
+579 
-590 IYNLNEDG
+590 YNLNEFEK
-598 GYDLKKIPGGGRYST
+598 LP
-613 EARARNISELSEGTI
+613 
-628 IETLRTAPVEVF
+628 
-640 GSSSTTTEYSDLM
+640 
-653 KEGFWGGAYLGLM
+653 
-666 ESIPAMLGGPGAAGF
+666 
-681 AQRTAG
+681 
-687 MFTQV
+687 
-692 SDHVNEEM
+692 
-700 FKDPDFANISE
+700 E
-711 NEKLSVAVPL
+711 NEKASLKDQATEIL
-721 GIIVGTLE
+721 LKEAKDAGQTEINITD
-729 SVGFRNVVKQK
+729 KQISDK
-740 GLLNKVL
+740 ATVL
-747 LKAIGK
+747 LK
-753 YKGLR
+753 
-758 QVQKR
+758 QS
-763 GFQDVVR
+763 
-770 QEVDNM
+770 QETN
-776 LARGVLTVMA
+776 
-786 GGVAEFETGAAQE
+786 
-799 IADIGIKALYNF
+799 
-811 NKEADMFRTPD
+811 
-822 SIKDGLK
+822 
-829 QILKAGAQ
+829 
-837 EAVGGWMMS
+837 
-846 VPGAMS
+846 
-852 NAAAS
+852 
-857 KDFTRLD
+857 
-864 NGVFEVFEDMVGD
+864 
-877 GTSTKLI
+877 
-884 DVDLKNKVNKGEI
+884 KNKQTFG
-897 TVKEAKEQQGVFNE
+897 
-911 LQGVYNKIP
+911 
-920 SDYSTKQKKLALG
+920 
-933 LLLSKQ
+933 
-939 ELEQRIAGRD
+939 
-949 PSSVKSIQ
+949 
-957 DKIDGINSSLE
+957 
-968 KIGRDALAATEN
+968 EN
-980 PNKGRVDDEEK
+980 PISSIEVSEAFESNNK
-991 IEEETKTEKQVP
+991 TKTEQ
-1003 VTQAQKN
+1003 
-1010 LFGETHT
+1010 
-1017 DENLKTSSNP
+1017 
-1027 KGKANI
+1027 
-1033 SNITSLDKEGV
+1033 
-1044 STATYVN
+1044 
-1051 PETGSVDAIISSKDK
+1051 DA
-1066 KNFVGYVR
+1066 
-1074 IYENGKP
+1074 
-1081 TNMFSTKMESTG
+1081 
-1093 GAFKN
+1093 
-1098 MITSADATLPDGAKV
+1098 L
-1113 LPGKTISEGGLKSFN
+1113 
-1128 NSKLDVETDSD
+1128 
-1139 GNVVTREV
+1139 
-1147 DYSDATK
+1147 
-1154 ETVKQKGDRAFGKFV
+1154 
-1169 TPIKSEAEAEIV
+1169 
-1181 KIQKSYP
+1181 
-1188 GIEARIVKS
+1188 
-1197 GMSFSIKIDLPVLI
+1197 
-1211 KTNKDAIQEQ
+1211 QER
-1221 STESVDAQESST
+1221 STEGVDAQESTT
-1233 GSETMGQGVSNEQ
+1233 GGETMGQGVSNDQ
-1246 STNESNTKSEETKSK
+1246 STNESSARENIETKAQ
-1261 TQAQEEIDKEEASD
+1261 TQEEIDKEEASD
-1275 FEALVNPDSKIESDI
+1275 FEALINPDSKIESDI
-1290 DNLPGQKQTVFS
+1290 DNLPIQKQTVYS

-1308 DIEVN
+1308 NLEVR
-1313 QESPNLSFTK
+1313 QETPNLSFTK
-1323 KGKTQRDNKFSNQIL
+1323 KGKTQREDKLSNQVL

-1351 FPDIKIVVH
+1351 FPNIKIVVY
-1360 RDNEQYRKID
+1360 RDIGEYLKVD
-1370 ADNDSGMYNP
+1370 SDNDSGMYNP

-1385 HINLSRAGKRTVAHE
+1385 HINLARADGRTVAHE
-1400 IFHAV
+1400 VFHAV
-1405 LLNKLKMNEQAARA
+1405 LLNKLKMNNKAAIA

-1432 TLDKATRTELKRF
+1432 TLDKATRTELKKF
-1445 IKNYDSEIQNE
+1445 LNNYDSEVQNE
-1456 EKLSEIVGMLSDNYT
+1456 EKLAEIVGMVSDNYT

-1478 SVVRKWVEKIAAGLG
+1478 SVIRKWVEKIAAGLG

-1500 ADVVDLLN
+1500 SDVVDLLN
-1508 VIARKTISG
+1508 AIARKTVSG

-1523 DLKVIDDFEGGK
+1523 DIKAIDGFKGGK
-1535 NVKNPSELFARKSIG
+1535 IVENPSELFARKSIG
-1550 DFEISYTENEQISD
+1550 GFEISYTENEQISD

-1577 EFMRGLSSALQS
+1577 EFMRGLSSALSS

-1653 TKGTDAKLVSSASG
+1653 AKGTDAKLVSSASG

-1673 ILETLLDSGLIT
+1673 ILETMLDSGLIT
-1685 PSSFRSA
+1685 PSSFRAA

-1718 KYFSDSTTTTFA
+1718 KYFSDSTTTTFKD
-1730 LRGLVV
+1730 RGFVV

-1743 AKGLTSPLNKD
+1743 AKALKSPLNKD
-1754 LSKSERLLVK
+1754 LNKSERSLVK
-1764 QKEKENKGKI
+1764 QKEKENKVKI

-1784 GLGAGTTPKSQSFV
+1784 GLGAGTTPKSQSLV
-1798 DLIAKVVGEKLVKGL
+1798 DLIAKIVGEKLVKGL

-1820 VIEVDGEV
+1820 VVEVDGEV
-1828 EAVEGDHKS
+1828 EVVEGDHKS

-1880 NEFVTYNISDN
+1880 NEFVKYNLSDN

-2086 DNNLTATGKAI
+2086 DNNLTTTGKAI
-2097 LKLNAKIDVEKG
+2097 LKLNAKIDEEKG
-2109 KILQGDLFDAKKS
+2109 KMLQGDLFDAKKS

-2234 IRKSLPSYVFEKP
+2234 IRKSLPSYIFQKP
-2247 EVMKLMRQIT
+2247 EVVKLIRQIT
-2257 AANSKNIENLK
+2257 NATPKNIENLK
-2268 EEVLEFVNKKTNT
+2268 EEVLEYVNEKTNT

-2296 DTQSGRKKAYKVS
+2296 DTQSGRKTGYKVS
-2309 DDVRKRLESIQK
+2309 DEVRLRIESIQK
-2321 IVADISSKTD
+2321 IVADINSETD
-2331 YKTLKTI
+2331 YDTLVAI
-2338 YENLESQIS
+2338 GQDIENKIS
-2347 AIEKLD
+2347 DIEKLD
-2353 SIEMSKMTADYSDL
+2353 SIETSKLTAEIADL
-2367 QIALNFVNAQLSLDI
+2367 TTALNFVNAQLSLDI
-2382 SIEKTIDL
+2382 SIEKTVGL

-2400 VNEGKSELEAAIKAK
+2400 VDQGKSELEEAIRAK
-2415 HFQYI
+2415 HLQYI

-2441 PEFDNLQVESKSNPR
+2441 PEFDNLQVESKSNPK
-2456 LISNPESKQALLDY
+2456 LIKNPESKQALLDY
-2470 TALSQAKKD
+2470 TALSKAKKEG
-2479 RVINKAKVIFSRIT
+2479 VINRAKVKFSELT
-2493 ESMVGFVIGNNDL
+2493 EGMVAFIIGNNDL

-2532 IDESTNEFKARK
+2532 IDESTNDYKARK
-2544 MATTIIINEK
+2544 MATTIIMNAK
-2554 VEKVYGKKW
+2554 VEEVYGKKW
-2563 REKSQ
+2563 RSKSQ
-2568 KDSIPASTGIVMSSG
+2568 KDSMPASTGIVMSSG

-2686 LSNDKGA
+2686 LSNGKGA

-2945 DIQDKDQYQTGGAF
+2945 DIQDKDQFQTGGALY
-2959 NRSLNMFLT
+2959 RGLNMFLT

-3062 DYLTAKPWTGQDE
+3062 DLLTAKPWTGQDE
-3075 SAVPILTIGLK
+3075 SSIPILTIGLK
-3086 FFRELNDANQ
+3086 FFRELNEANQ

-3167 QFSDYQVTSKEQKDA
+3167 QFSDYQITSKEQKDA